1 MAVLFLCVL
10 AVLLV
15 SLGDAFTAGVGRVSR
30 RSATALRMGPG
41 DAAEPLLLRAARGEK
56 VESVPVWMMRQ
67 AGRHM
72 QVYRDLCKKHKT
84 FRERSENADVATEI
98 SLQPWRKYGTDGCIL
113 FSDILTPFPG
123 MGVDF
128 DITEKEGPKMN
139 TWTTMADVERIKL
152 MDPHKV
158 RLLATPWC
166 TCAARVCCA
175 TCASATSCLVTH
187 PRLLSCFTTTPHPAT
202 MQSTPFVAQALKNL
216 RHEVGNKAT
225 VLGFVGLPYTLA
237 TYMVRLEKPL
247 KALLFGALSP
257 PRTATSHCGYPTRP
271 LFVLCCVCRWRV
283 GRRKSTRRSRPCPTS
298 SRRYAAP
305 FTNCQHIRTHTLM

>member
-1 MAVLFLCVL
+1 MALLFVCALV
-10 AVLLV
+10 ASLV
-15 SLGDAFTAGVGRVSR
+15 SLGDAFTAGLGAVRVR
-30 RSATALRMGPG
+30 RSVVLRMGPA
-41 DAAEPLLLRAARGEK
+41 DPVEPLLLRAARGEK

-98 SLQPWRKYGTDGCIL
+98 SLQPWRRYGTDGCIL

-158 RLLATPWC
+158 G
-166 TCAARVCCA
+166 
-175 TCASATSCLVTH
+175 
-187 PRLLSCFTTTPHPAT
+187 
-202 MQSTPFVAQALKNL
+202 
-216 RHEVGNKAT
+216 E
-225 VLGFVGLPYTLA
+225 
-237 TYMVRLEKPL
+237 
-247 KALLFGALSP
+247 
-257 PRTATSHCGYPTRP
+257 
-271 LFVLCCVCRWRV
+271 
-283 GRRKSTRRSRPCPTS
+283 
-298 SRRYAAP
+298 
-305 FTNCQHIRTHTLM
+305 

>member
-1 MAVLFLCVL
+1 
-10 AVLLV
+10 
-15 SLGDAFTAGVGRVSR
+15 
-30 RSATALRMGPG
+30 MGPG

-158 RLLATPWC
+158 RLLDDPLVHLRGMC
-166 TCAARVCCA
+166 VHKRIVHKRHIM
-175 TCASATSCLVTH
+175 SCNA
-187 PRLLSCFTTTPHPAT
+187 PAT
-202 MQSTPFVAQALKNL
+202 YPLLRHYSRALLATLQSTPFVAQALKNL

-237 TYMVRLEKPL
+237 TYMVRPEKPL
-247 KALLFGALSP
+247 KAILFGALSP
-257 PRTATSHCGYPTRP
+257 PRTATSHRGYPTRP
-271 LFVLCCVCRWRV
+271 LFVLCVVLCAGGGWVVERV
-283 GRRKSTRRSRPCPTS
+283 QGDQGLVLPAAAGALPPSPTASTS
-298 SRRYAAP
+298 A
-305 FTNCQHIRTHTLM
+305 HTH

>member
-166 TCAARVCCA
+166 TCAACVCTSASC
-175 TCASATSCLVTH
+175 TSATSCLVTP
-187 PRLLSCFTTTPHPAT
+187 PRLIPCFATTPAPC
-202 MQSTPFVAQALKNL
+202 
-216 RHEVGNKAT
+216 
-225 VLGFVGLPYTLA
+225 LP
-237 TYMVRLEKPL
+237 RC
-247 KALLFGALSP
+247 S
-257 PRTATSHCGYPTRP
+257 R
-271 LFVLCCVCRWRV
+271 
-283 GRRKSTRRSRPCPTS
+283 RRS
-298 SRRYAAP
+298 SRKR
-305 FTNCQHIRTHTLM
+305 